1 MIQKI
6 KIIKTLII
14 IFSLSLSFSA
24 NAQTVEEIIKG
35 RKAMFSENYQN
46 AKKISILLKSK
57 RIEEAKPLMKK
68 ISDNYIKLLD
78 YFPENAKEGFKTGA
92 LPSIWENKD
101 EFNALMKKAS
111 DDMIKLAKAIDT
123 AEDLRENVYVRESLE
138 TSQLSAKS
146 GTRFRSVSK
155 ETNPP
160 KISTTMAADVVSE
173 VRCGSKVGG
182 SAHNLLNTPP
192 ASISEPT
199 DASAIVLISDFSLGT
214 EEDIGDVDSDEE
226 MAPS

>member
-14 IFSLSLSFSA
+14 IFSFTLSFSA

-57 RIEEAKPLMKK
+57 KIEEAKPLMKK

-78 YFPENAKEGFKTGA
+78 YFPENTKEGFKTEA
-92 LPSIWENKD
+92 LPTIWENKD

-111 DDMIKLAKAIDT
+111 NDMIKLAKAIET
-123 AEDLRENVYVRESLE
+123 AEDLRAAQKELMWSNCTACHS
-138 TSQLSAKS
+138 
-146 GTRFRSVSK
+146 RFR
-155 ETNPP
+155 
-160 KISTTMAADVVSE
+160 
-173 VRCGSKVGG
+173 
-182 SAHNLLNTPP
+182 
-192 ASISEPT
+192 
-199 DASAIVLISDFSLGT
+199 
-214 EEDIGDVDSDEE
+214 
-226 MAPS
+226 APH